1 MSEKDDNRLGRWS
14 RLKRKRARG
23 EDVAEPEVSGKETAV
38 ADDAGGGSRRGAAAP
53 VAGKPYLPPLAD
65 PDLPVPENAALSTR
79 GADGD
84 HPAESADNNA
94 DEEDVRELTEEE
106 AAYVETLPPV
116 EDLTA
121 DSDFAAFLDKR
132 VPEFIRR
139 RALRKLW
146 LSDPAFGF
154 LDGMNDYDE
163 DFSVITQ
170 LAAGATAYRPDQ
182 GGYAWRDKPKE
193 AEEAEEAEEGD
204 AAGDGAE
211 ATQSDADAG
220 QSVEA
225 THEESMADKAQ
236 RVQNAGGRDV
246 RARTYTANP
255 YYQAPGMRSPV
266 SDRQPGAGADDG
278 HSDDDDLGDAED
290 DFA

>member
-1 MSEKDDNRLGRWS
+1 MSAKDDNRLGRWS

-23 EDVAEPEVSGKETAV
+23 EEVVEPDAPTKETAV
-38 ADDAGGGSRRGAAAP
+38 ADEAPGSRRAAAAP

-65 PDLPVPENAALSTR
+65 PDLPAPENAALAARGTDGDYPPE
-79 GADGD
+79 GAD
-84 HPAESADNNA
+84 SNA
-94 DEEDVRELTEEE
+94 DEDDARELTEEE

-116 EDLTA
+116 EELTA

-163 DFSVITQ
+163 DFSIITG
-170 LAAGATAYRPDQ
+170 LAVGATAYRPDQ

-193 AEEAEEAEEGD
+193 AEETEATEETKEKAPGEEAVKPVP
-204 AAGDGAE
+204 
-211 ATQSDADAG
+211 DADHPT
-220 QSVEA
+220 EA

-266 SDRQPGAGADDG
+266 SDLRPAQEDG
-278 HSDDDDLGDAED
+278 HEDDDDDLGDAED
-290 DFA
+290 DLA